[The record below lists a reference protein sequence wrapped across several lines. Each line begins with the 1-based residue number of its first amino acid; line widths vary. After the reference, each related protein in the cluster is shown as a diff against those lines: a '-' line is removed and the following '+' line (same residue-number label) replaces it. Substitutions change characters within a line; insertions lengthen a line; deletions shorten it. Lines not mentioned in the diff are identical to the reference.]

1 MLRVALV
8 LAAVLFGPLEGA
20 AQEQNT
26 GELIERRDIPAAV
39 RALVTCGTDP
49 DMVTRH
55 AFAGGYLFAW
65 DCARNPA
72 NLLQALVF
80 TERYDGAGARLLRF
94 PLPAGE
100 PTSRRGKDPTAEIS
114 NKRLFPLTGE
124 IVEVYIDPVEGGF
137 CRFEGR
143 WKLTGAERTPLLVSF
158 RQTRD
163 CRGRD
168 GWVGV
173 VPADATGTTR
183 ERPRR

>member
-1 MLRVALV
+1 MLRVALA
-8 LAAVLFGPLEGA
+8 LAAVLLGPVAGA

-26 GELIERRDIPAAV
+26 GELIGRRDIPAAV
-39 RALVTCGTDP
+39 SKLVTCGTDP
-49 DMVTRH
+49 DLVTRH

-72 NLLQALVF
+72 NLLQAMVF
-80 TERYDGAGARLLRF
+80 TERYDGTGARLLRF
-94 PLPAGE
+94 PQPRGE
-100 PTSRRGKDPTAEIS
+100 PTARRGPDATTEIS

-124 IVEVYIDPVEGGF
+124 IVEVYLDPVEGGL

-143 WKLTGAERTPLLVSF
+143 WKLTGAERTPMLVSF

-163 CRGRD
+163 CRGRG

-173 VPADATGTTR
+173 VPADVTGTTR

>member
-1 MLRVALV
+1 MFRVALV
-8 LAAVLFGPLEGA
+8 LSTVLLGPAQGA

-26 GELIERRDIPAAV
+26 GELIERRDVPAAV
-39 RALVTCGTDP
+39 SKLVTCGTDP
-49 DMVTRH
+49 DLVSRH

-80 TERYDGAGARLLRF
+80 AERYDGTGARLLRF
-94 PLPAGE
+94 SQPRGE
-100 PTSRRGKDPTAEIS
+100 PKTRRGQDAVTEIS

-124 IVEVYIDPVEGGF
+124 IVEIYIDPVEGGL

-143 WKLTGAERTPLLVSF
+143 WKLVGAARMPMLVSF

>member
-8 LAAVLFGPLEGA
+8 LSAVLLGPVEGA

-26 GELIERRDIPAAV
+26 GELIGRRDIPAAV
-39 RALVTCGTDP
+39 RSLVPCGTDP

-80 TERYDGAGARLLRF
+80 TERYDGTGARLLRF
-94 PLPAGE
+94 PQPKGE
-100 PTSRRGKDPTAEIS
+100 PTSRRGPDATTEIS

-124 IVEVYIDPVEGGF
+124 IVEVYIDPVEGGL

-143 WKLTGAERTPLLVSF
+143 WKLTGAARTPMLVSF

-173 VPADATGTTR
+173 LPADATGTVR

>member
-65 DCARNPA
+65 DCSRNPA

-114 NKRLFPLTGE
+114 NKRLFPLTG
-124 IVEVYIDPVEGGF
+124 
-137 CRFEGR
+137 GR

>member
-1 MLRVALV
+1 M
-8 LAAVLFGPLEGA
+8 PS
-20 AQEQNT
+20 
-26 GELIERRDIPAAV
+26 PAATCSPGTAPAIPPICCRRWCSPSATTAPARGCFASRCL
-39 RALVTCGTDP
+39 RASP
-49 DMVTRH
+49 R
-55 AFAGGYLFAW
+55 
-65 DCARNPA
+65 P
-72 NLLQALVF
+72 
-80 TERYDGAGARLLRF
+80 GAGR
-94 PLPAGE
+94 
-100 PTSRRGKDPTAEIS
+100 TPTAEIS

-124 IVEVYIDPVEGGF
+124 IVEVYIDPVEGRF